1 MKVIYNFTGS
11 PHGGLTLGT
20 DGSLY
25 GTTQSDGD
33 GWGTVFK
40 ITTGGKLT
48 VVYTFNYYTC
58 NGSSPTAAPI
68 QGTDGNFYGTNSSGS
83 WCGGG
88 IYSGTIYKL
97 TPSGSLTTLHTF
109 DYADGINPLALIE
122 GTDGDFYG
130 IASGGGGGG
139 CNTGCG
145 TIFKITPQGT
155 FTLLHAFIGSD
166 GANPYGTLVQA
177 DDGNFYGTTAG
188 GGSGGGGVVY
198 MMSPAGKV
206 TVLYN
211 FSSLFADDPF
221 AGLVQATDGKF
232 YGGTTGYYGSELFN
246 ITSTGPLNPL
256 VNFTN
261 ENGTASGSRPKVAM
275 FQHTNGVL
283 YGNTSVGGPGTN
295 CSGGE
300 GYCGVLF
307 SLDMV

>member
-1 MKVIYNFTGS
+1 
-11 PHGGLTLGT
+11 
-20 DGSLY
+20 
-25 GTTQSDGD
+25 
-33 GWGTVFK
+33 
-40 ITTGGKLT
+40 
-48 VVYTFNYYTC
+48 
-58 NGSSPTAAPI
+58 
-68 QGTDGNFYGTNSSGS
+68 
-83 WCGGG
+83 
-88 IYSGTIYKL
+88 
-97 TPSGSLTTLHTF
+97 
-109 DYADGINPLALIE
+109 
-122 GTDGDFYG
+122 
-130 IASGGGGGG
+130 
-139 CNTGCG
+139 
-145 TIFKITPQGT
+145 
-155 FTLLHAFIGSD
+155 
-166 GANPYGTLVQA
+166 
-177 DDGNFYGTTAG
+177 
-188 GGSGGGGVVY
+188 